1 MTEEGEKLLSIKDLK
16 THFFTERGV
25 VKAVDGINLE
35 IGKGK
40 ILGLVGESGSG
51 KTVTALS
58 IVRLVSYPGKILN
71 GYILFQ
77 NENLLEKNEREMR
90 HIRGNR
96 ISMIFQDPMSCLNPV
111 FTVGDQVAEAIRL
124 HQDIPRSEIEQS
136 VVNIFEKV
144 GIPDAKKRLKEHPH
158 KFSGGMRQ
166 RVMIAMA
173 LSCHPDLLI
182 ADEPTTNL
190 DVTIQLQIL
199 NLMRKIKR
207 DFKTSILL
215 ITHDLGV
222 IAEMADHVAVMYA
235 GKIMEYS
242 DVVEVFSNPLH
253 PYTKAL
259 LESVPRLDVETRRL
273 RVIPGTV
280 PELLNPPDGCR
291 FSPRCA
297 YTREV
302 CRKEVPPLIEI
313 KRGHSVACLR
323 MNDIDTERG
332 DNNV

>member
-1 MTEEGEKLLSIKDLK
+1 MTGEGKKLLRIKDLK

-71 GYILFQ
+71 GHILFQ
-77 NENLLEKNEREMR
+77 DENLLEKDEREMR

-273 RVIPGTV
+273 RVIPGAV

-302 CRKEVPPLIEI
+302 CRKEAPPLIEI

-323 MNDIDTERG
+323 INDIDTERG

>member
-1 MTEEGEKLLSIKDLK
+1 MTGEDEKLLRIKDLK
-16 THFFTERGV
+16 TYFFTERGV

-35 IGKGK
+35 IGRGK
-40 ILGLVGESGSG
+40 ILGVVGESGSG
-51 KTVTALS
+51 KTATALS
-58 IVRLVSYPGKILN
+58 IVRLISYPGKILN

-77 NENLLEKNEREMR
+77 GENLLEKNEREMR

-144 GIPDAKKRLKEHPH
+144 GISDAKKRLKEYPH

-222 IAEMADHVAVMYA
+222 IAEMADYVAVMYA

-242 DVVEVFSNPLH
+242 DVMKIFSNPLH

-297 YTREV
+297 YAREI
-302 CRKEVPPLIEI
+302 CRKEIPPIIEL

-323 MNDIDTERG
+323 INDIDTERG

>member
-1 MTEEGEKLLSIKDLK
+1 VTEEGEKLLSIKDLK